1 MNQDE
6 ASMQADDES
15 FVEAM
20 HNNISPKS
28 AAKMLI
34 EQASMFTGYTGQQLR
49 EDRRKRC
56 MAVRVSIFR
65 EMRRMGFTLLEI
77 STAFNTD
84 PSNIHYHL
92 NKAKKHGK

>member
-1 MNQDE
+1 MNWDE

-15 FVEAM
+15 FAESM

-28 AAKMLI
+28 IAKMLI
-34 EQASMFTGYTGQQLR
+34 EEASMFTGYTGQQLR
-49 EDRRKRC
+49 EDRRTRC

-65 EMRRMGFTLLEI
+65 EMRRMGFTMLEI

>member
-1 MNQDE
+1 MNWDE

-84 PSNIHYHL
+84 QSNIHHHL

>member
-1 MNQDE
+1 MNRRE
-6 ASMQADDES
+6 ASTQDRDGS
-15 FVEAM
+15 FVESM

-28 AAKMLI
+28 IAKMLI
-34 EQASMFTGYTGQQLR
+34 EEASMFTGYTGQQLR
-49 EDRRKRC
+49 EGRQTRC

-84 PSNIHYHL
+84 PSNIHHHL

>member
-1 MNQDE
+1 MNRREASTQDE
-6 ASMQADDES
+6 DGSFAES
-15 FVEAM
+15 M

-34 EQASMFTGYTGQQLR
+34 EEASMFTGYTGQQLR
-49 EDRRKRC
+49 EGRQTRC

-65 EMRRMGFTLLEI
+65 EMRRMGFTMLEI

-92 NKAKKHGK
+92 NKVKKHGK